1 MVCYTGQNPS
11 LNPSFPPLT
20 LLMDVISL
28 HHRDIRTAA
37 ICKDFTFSQL
47 ASSVLSHRTSW
58 ESLKTLFLKMLSRL
72 KIPSRPLYFPGSHER
87 VCSFLFPILFFFL
100 FDFFSSSFLA
110 YLFPPP
116 PSSVF
121 SSLLS
126 LRAFPEWRFQD
137 ALKFWDY
144 FLKNYSFCFSPTFL
158 GN

>member
-1 MVCYTGQNPS
+1 MGCYTGQNPS

-37 ICKDFTFSQL
+37 ICKDFSFSQL

-87 VCSFLFPILFFFL
+87 VCSFLFSILFFFL
-100 FDFFSSSFLA
+100 FDFFFLLFSCLSFPTA
-110 YLFPPP
+110 PFFCFLF
-116 PSSVF
+116 SSVPK
-121 SSLLS
+121 SLPRMKLSGCPEVLGLLS
-126 LRAFPEWRFQD
+126 Q
-137 ALKFWDY
+137 
-144 FLKNYSFCFSPTFL
+144 
-158 GN
+158 